1 MVRFRRKIVLF
12 TRGNTNKCS
21 TTRAPRPIWHD
32 PRSFRSDRPAAWARK
47 ARYAPRI
54 FVAARPC
61 LPSPP
66 SVETRQLHNKYG
78 PAELRA
84 RLEAEGF
91 PRTTLSFYR
100 YVRIEDP
107 STLRNAL
114 YTEWDALGVLG
125 RIYLAHEGINA
136 QLSVPTHHFEAF
148 RKTLDARPEF
158 NGVPFKIAVED
169 DGKSFLKLTL
179 KVRHKLV
186 ADGLTD
192 NAFDVSN
199 VGEHLDAEAFNR
211 KLEEGALVV
220 DMRNNYEC
228 LVGHFEGAYLPKAET
243 FRGAIEEV
251 VEMLRSQTPQ
261 DLDQGARSACLSG
274 RQVDPLGRPTAV
286 PEVLLYCTGGI
297 RCEKASAW
305 LRHHG
310 ITNVGQLHG
319 GIIDYARQVRAKGL
333 PSKYKG
339 QNFVF
344 DGRLAERITDDV
356 VSTCM
361 QCGQPSDRITN
372 CQQHTCNVLLV
383 QCEACATKYA
393 DCCTPSCREIH
404 LLPEE
409 VQREWRKGKPSASA
423 KMKAVRDPEALRKRI
438 AEEEAILAAGGGLHP
453 ELTDITS
460 GLKVRREI
468 SGINDQPTSRVG
480 SVAAND

>member
-1 MVRFRRKIVLF
+1 MEAHELR
-12 TRGNTNKCS
+12 
-21 TTRAPRPIWHD
+21 
-32 PRSFRSDRPAAWARK
+32 
-47 ARYAPRI
+47 
-54 FVAARPC
+54 
-61 LPSPP
+61 
-66 SVETRQLHNKYG
+66 NKYG
-78 PAELRA
+78 PRELRA

-100 YVRIEDP
+100 YVRLADP
-107 STLRNAL
+107 AALRNEL
-114 YTEWDALGVLG
+114 YAEWEALGVLG

-148 RKTLDARPEF
+148 RKAIDAQPEF
-158 NGVPFKIAVED
+158 SGVPFKIAVED
-169 DGKSFLKLTL
+169 DGRSFLKLTL

-192 NAFDVSN
+192 DAFDVSN

-243 FRGAIEEV
+243 FRGAIDEV
-251 VEMLRSQTPQ
+251 VEMLRQQPAQ
-261 DLDQGARSACLSG
+261 VPEQGAGS
-274 RQVDPLGRPTAV
+274 VDPPGRPTNA
-286 PEVLLYCTGGI
+286 PEILLYCTGGI

-305 LRHHG
+305 FRHHG
-310 ITNVGQLHG
+310 FKQVGQLHG

-372 CQQHTCNVLLV
+372 CQQHTCNLLLV
-383 QCEACATKYA
+383 QCEACAATYA

-423 KMKAVRDPEALRKRI
+423 KMKAIRDPEALRKRI
-438 AEEEAILAAGGGLHP
+438 VEEERMLSEKGTLHP
-453 ELTDITS
+453 ELTNITP
-460 GLKVRREI
+460 GDRNGREFARPVA
-468 SGINDQPTSRVG
+468 NTTPTNQDRLSAL
-480 SVAAND
+480 S